1 MSSTEA
7 IHQTICEILSGEF
20 GQVSL
25 AILNKVCADLIKN
38 VAEGNL
44 ERPNASEKIIQYADM
59 IDAVVLAFENGTFN
73 QVINDMDENARTEI
87 VSLPYYLIAAFCS
100 RTDGFLLCAQ
110 PEMTEF
116 GKSVFRNLNPITM
129 LIIFKMLADNTD
141 YYISSDSD
149 DFIHLFKY
157 ITQEQNAEHWQQFR
171 NLCASF
177 IAAFFTKKRPGYD
190 DMINSFT
197 PTFINHPNYND
208 LQAFAAA
215 LYDYRM

>member
-59 IDAVVLAFENGTFN
+59 IDAVVLAFENGAFN

-100 RTDGFLLCAQ
+100 RTDDFLLCAQ

-116 GKSVFRNLNPITM
+116 GKSVFRSLNPTTM
-129 LIIFKMLADNTD
+129 FIVFKMLVDNID
-141 YYISSDSD
+141 YYISSDVD
-149 DFIHLFKY
+149 DFIPLFKY
-157 ITQEQNAEHWQQFR
+157 ITQEQNTEHLQQFR
-171 NLCASF
+171 NLCAGF
-177 IAAFFTKKRPGYD
+177 IAAFFIKKRPEYD

-197 PTFINHPNYND
+197 STFINHPNYND
-208 LQAFAAA
+208 LQSFAAA
-215 LYDYRM
+215 LYDYHM